1 MTAQHTGGNP
11 TMVALAQAQ
20 TPQTSPV
27 DRAATNPIVRVRD
40 LRKRFRRADGTA
52 TAAVDDVSFD
62 VNRGEFLVLLGPSG
76 CGKTTLLRMIA
87 GLETPD
93 SGVIEIDGQPV
104 YDHSRRLLVP
114 PEKRRISM
122 IFQSYALWPHM
133 TVAQNVAYPLENRS
147 EKLSRAEIAE
157 RVQASLDLVHIG
169 NLSRQY
175 PGQMSG
181 GQQQRVAL
189 ARALVAGNDLIL
201 FDEPLSNVDAKVREQ
216 LRAELVSMQRELGF
230 AAVYVTHDQHEA
242 MGLAHRIAVM
252 GEGRFAQVGDP
263 REIYHEAT
271 SRYVA
276 NFVGTSN
283 ELPGIVTELHPD
295 GRATVRT
302 DLGPVRGTAG
312 PAGLD
317 VGDQVIALFRPERVG
332 IAPATAATS
341 GAADQV
347 GGAGGPVAGAGDSG
361 VACVGV
367 VKTAL
372 FFGAHT
378 EYPVQCGEHV
388 LRVWS
393 NTRDELAEGVE
404 VSLAVAAD
412 DVRILRP

>member
-1 MTAQHTGGNP
+1 
-11 TMVALAQAQ
+11 MVAPAYVG
-20 TPQTSPV
+20 TPT
-27 DRAATNPIVRVRD
+27 AATADPPTAGPIVRVRD
-40 LRKRFRRADGTA
+40 VRKRFRRADGTD
-52 TAAVDDVSFD
+52 TNAVDDVSFD
-62 VNRGEFLVLLGPSG
+62 VARGEFLVLLGPSG

-93 SGVIEIDGQPV
+93 AGSVEIDGVPV
-104 YDHSRRLLVP
+104 FDHARRLLVP

-133 TVAQNVAYPLENRS
+133 TVNQNVAYPLENRA
-147 EKLSRAEIAE
+147 EKLSRAEIAS

-169 NLSRQY
+169 DLGRQY

-189 ARALVAGNDLIL
+189 ARALVAGTDLVL

-252 GEGRFAQVGDP
+252 GEGRFVQLGSP
-263 REIYHEAT
+263 RDIYHEAN

-283 ELPGIVTELHPD
+283 ELPGTVVAID
-295 GRATVRT
+295 ASGQATVET
-302 DLGPVRGTAG
+302 DIGPIHGSVGSPQIA
-312 PAGLD
+312 
-317 VGDQVIALFRPERVG
+317 VGDRVIALFRPERVRAVPRTG
-332 IAPATAATS
+332 PPANGTASSA
-341 GAADQV
+341 GF
-347 GGAGGPVAGAGDSG
+347 GGTVNA
-361 VACVGV
+361 
-367 VKTAL
+367 AL
-372 FFGAHT
+372 FFGPHT
-378 EYPVQCGEHV
+378 EYHVQCGAHL

-393 NTRDELAEGVE
+393 NTRTELPEGASVDITVDEA
-404 VSLAVAAD
+404 